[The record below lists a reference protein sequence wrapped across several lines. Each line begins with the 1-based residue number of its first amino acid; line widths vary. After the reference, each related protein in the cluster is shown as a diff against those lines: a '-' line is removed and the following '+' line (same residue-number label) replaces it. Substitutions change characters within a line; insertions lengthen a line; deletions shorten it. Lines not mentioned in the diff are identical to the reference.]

1 LPTEPTAAEQQ
12 QLASSLEG
20 AAQSLQATNPQLAEQ
35 LQSAADALRN
45 GDAQAAQSALDAA
58 SQTLSQA
65 ASQTAQA
72 QAASTAAGQ
81 VGSGRQTVA
90 QAGSGQQAGQ
100 GQSGQ
105 GQQGQGQGQG
115 QGQQGQS
122 GQGQGASGAG
132 AGSSSGNTTGPE
144 APNTT
149 GDGSAGPNDGGTT
162 TYEPIYSPYRLGGS
176 GGTEVQLPG
185 SGDPGSEVVGEGPSR
200 PPTDGA
206 AQVPYNQVFNQYNAA
221 AQHAIDSGQAPVK
234 LKPVIR
240 DYFSSLE
247 P

>member
-1 LPTEPTAAEQQ
+1 M
-12 QLASSLEG
+12 
-20 AAQSLQATNPQLAEQ
+20 
-35 LQSAADALRN
+35 
-45 GDAQAAQSALDAA
+45 
-58 SQTLSQA
+58 
-65 ASQTAQA
+65 
-72 QAASTAAGQ
+72 
-81 VGSGRQTVA
+81 GSGREAVA

-105 GQQGQGQGQG
+105 GQG
-115 QGQQGQS
+115 QGQQGQ
-122 GQGQGASGAG
+122 GQGPGASGAG
-132 AGSSSGNTTGPE
+132 AGSSSGDTTGPE
-144 APNTT
+144 APNTA
-149 GDGSAGPNDGGTT
+149 GDGSGGPNDGGTT

-206 AQVPYNQVFNQYNAA
+206 AQVPYNQVFNEYNAA
-221 AQHAIDSGQAPVK
+221 AQHAIDSGQAPVR